1 MKLLKYLLYFLVPLL
16 MAIFLLIS
24 FLIQPQIDYKDTFIT
39 SELLNYNV
47 SQEMPSQVTKD
58 SNSGVLYLG
67 NTYVAFKEAIA
78 FKESQ
83 GNYAAVNTLGY
94 LGKYQFGVT
103 TLELLG
109 IKNPDLFLKSPV
121 LQEKAFLAN
130 TKRNKWV
137 LRRDIKRFVGKKID
151 GILVTESG
159 ILAAAHLA
167 GPGNVKRY
175 LRSYPIIRC
184 CLPIGA
190 NQILPAGR
198 LIICGNC
205 CQPRQCTLPAHQP
218 LSPPRAN
225 IWMICRF

>member
-39 SELLNYNV
+39 SELLDYNV
-47 SQEMPSQVTKD
+47 SQEMPFQVTKD

-175 LRSYPIIRC
+175 LRSYGALDSQDAYGTDILSYMDKFSGFDTSFVKAQKKPKIID
-184 CLPIGA
+184 P
-190 NQILPAGR
+190 
-198 LIICGNC
+198 
-205 CQPRQCTLPAHQP
+205 
-218 LSPPRAN
+218 
-225 IWMICRF
+225 

>member
-47 SQEMPSQVTKD
+47 SLEMPSQVTKD

-175 LRSYPIIRC
+175 LRSYGALDSEDAYGTDILSYMDKFSGFDTSFVKAQKKPKIID
-184 CLPIGA
+184 P
-190 NQILPAGR
+190 
-198 LIICGNC
+198 
-205 CQPRQCTLPAHQP
+205 
-218 LSPPRAN
+218 
-225 IWMICRF
+225 

>member
-24 FLIQPQIDYKDTFIT
+24 FLIRPLIDYKDTIIT
-39 SELLNYNV
+39 SESLDYNV
-47 SQEMPSQVTKD
+47 SQESPYQVYKE
-58 SNSGVLYLG
+58 SNSGGLYLG
-67 NTYVAFKEAIA
+67 NSYVAFKEAIA

-94 LGKYQFGVT
+94 LGKYQFGLT
-103 TLELLG
+103 TLKLLG
-109 IKNPDLFLKSPV
+109 IKNPELFLKSPK

-130 TKRNKWV
+130 MKRNKWV
-137 LRRDIKRFVGKKID
+137 LRRDIKRFVGQKMD

-175 LRSYPIIRC
+175 LRSYGT
-184 CLPIGA
+184 LDFEDAYGTD
-190 NQILPAGR
+190 ILSYMHKFSSYDTSFVKAQKKPTI
-198 LIICGNC
+198 LY
-205 CQPRQCTLPAHQP
+205 P
-218 LSPPRAN
+218 
-225 IWMICRF
+225 

>member
-1 MKLLKYLLYFLVPLL
+1 MLPLL
-16 MAIFLLIS
+16 SSNKASVALNRVSKFDVSSNTIL
-24 FLIQPQIDYKDTFIT
+24 T
-39 SELLNYNV
+39 SEFLDYNV
-47 SQEMPSQVTKD
+47 SQEIPSQVTND

-67 NTYVAFKEAIA
+67 NSYVAFKEAIA

-109 IKNPDLFLKSPV
+109 IKNHELFLKSPE

-130 TKRNKWV
+130 MKRNKWV
-137 LRRDIKRFVGKKID
+137 LRRDIKRFVGQKMD

-175 LRSYPIIRC
+175 LRSYGT
-184 CLPIGA
+184 LDSEDAYGTD
-190 NQILPAGR
+190 ILSYMHKFSGFDTSFVKAQKKPKI
-198 LIICGNC
+198 LY
-205 CQPRQCTLPAHQP
+205 P
-218 LSPPRAN
+218 
-225 IWMICRF
+225 

>member
-1 MKLLKYLLYFLVPLL
+1 MKSLKYLLYSLVPLL
-16 MAIFLLIS
+16 TVIFLLIS
-24 FLIQPQIDYKDTFIT
+24 FLTQPKIDYSNTILT
-39 SELLNYNV
+39 SEFLDYNV
-47 SQEMPSQVTKD
+47 SQEIPSQVTND

-67 NTYVAFKEAIA
+67 NSYVAFKDAIA

-109 IKNPDLFLKSPV
+109 IKNHELFLKSPE

-130 TKRNKWV
+130 MKRNKWV
-137 LRRDIKRFVGKKID
+137 LRRDIKRFVGQKMD

-175 LRSYPIIRC
+175 LRSYGT
-184 CLPIGA
+184 LDSEDAYGTD
-190 NQILPAGR
+190 ILSYMHKFSGFDTSFVKAQKKPKI
-198 LIICGNC
+198 LY
-205 CQPRQCTLPAHQP
+205 P
-218 LSPPRAN
+218 
-225 IWMICRF
+225 

>member
-175 LRSYPIIRC
+175 LRSYGALDSQDAYGTDILSYMDKFSGFDTSFVKAQKKPKIIE
-184 CLPIGA
+184 P
-190 NQILPAGR
+190 
-198 LIICGNC
+198 
-205 CQPRQCTLPAHQP
+205 
-218 LSPPRAN
+218 
-225 IWMICRF
+225 

>member
-175 LRSYPIIRC
+175 LRSYGALDSQDAYGTDILSYMDKFSGFDTSFVKAQKKPKIID
-184 CLPIGA
+184 P
-190 NQILPAGR
+190 
-198 LIICGNC
+198 
-205 CQPRQCTLPAHQP
+205 
-218 LSPPRAN
+218 
-225 IWMICRF
+225 

>member
-39 SELLNYNV
+39 SELLDYNV

-175 LRSYPIIRC
+175 LRSYGALDSQDAYGTDILSYMDKFSGFDTSFVKAQKKLKIID
-184 CLPIGA
+184 P
-190 NQILPAGR
+190 
-198 LIICGNC
+198 
-205 CQPRQCTLPAHQP
+205 
-218 LSPPRAN
+218 
-225 IWMICRF
+225 

>member
-1 MKLLKYLLYFLVPLL
+1 MKSLKYLLYSLVPLL
-16 MAIFLLIS
+16 MVIFLLIS
-24 FLIQPQIDYKDTFIT
+24 FLTQPKIDYSDTILT
-39 SELLNYNV
+39 SEFLDYNV
-47 SQEMPSQVTKD
+47 SQEIPSQVTND

-67 NTYVAFKEAIA
+67 NSYVAFKEAIA

-109 IKNPDLFLKSPV
+109 IKNPDIFLKSPV
-121 LQEKAFLAN
+121 LQEKAFSAN

-137 LRRDIKRFVGKKID
+137 LRRDIKRFAGKKIE

-175 LRSYPIIRC
+175 LRSY
-184 CLPIGA
+184 GA
-190 NQILPAGR
+190 LDSEDAYGTDILSYMHKFSGFDTSFVKAQKKPKI
-198 LIICGNC
+198 LY
-205 CQPRQCTLPAHQP
+205 P
-218 LSPPRAN
+218 
-225 IWMICRF
+225 

>member
-58 SNSGVLYLG
+58 SHSGVLYLG

-175 LRSYPIIRC
+175 LRSYGALDSEDAYGTDILSYMDKFSGFDTSFVKAQKKPKIID
-184 CLPIGA
+184 P
-190 NQILPAGR
+190 
-198 LIICGNC
+198 
-205 CQPRQCTLPAHQP
+205 
-218 LSPPRAN
+218 
-225 IWMICRF
+225 

>member
-39 SELLNYNV
+39 SELLDYNV

-175 LRSYPIIRC
+175 LRSYGALDSQDAYGTDILSYMDKFSGFDTSFVKAQKKPKIID
-184 CLPIGA
+184 P
-190 NQILPAGR
+190 
-198 LIICGNC
+198 
-205 CQPRQCTLPAHQP
+205 
-218 LSPPRAN
+218 
-225 IWMICRF
+225 

>member
-1 MKLLKYLLYFLVPLL
+1 MKSLKYLLYSLVPLL
-16 MAIFLLIS
+16 MVIFLLIS
-24 FLIQPQIDYKDTFIT
+24 FLTQPKIDYSDTILT
-39 SELLNYNV
+39 SEFLDYNV
-47 SQEMPSQVTKD
+47 SQEIPSQVTND

-67 NTYVAFKEAIA
+67 NSYVAFKEAIA

-109 IKNPDLFLKSPV
+109 IKNPDIFLKSPV
-121 LQEKAFLAN
+121 LQEKAFSAN

-137 LRRDIKRFVGKKID
+137 LRRDIKRFAGKKIE

-175 LRSYPIIRC
+175 LRSYGALDSEDAYGTDILSYMHKFSGFDTSFVKAQKKPKIID
-184 CLPIGA
+184 P
-190 NQILPAGR
+190 
-198 LIICGNC
+198 
-205 CQPRQCTLPAHQP
+205 
-218 LSPPRAN
+218 
-225 IWMICRF
+225 

>member
-39 SELLNYNV
+39 SELLDYNV

-159 ILAAAHLA
+159 ILAVAHLA

-175 LRSYPIIRC
+175 LRSYGALDSQDAYGTDILSYMDKFSGFDTSFVKAQKKPKIID
-184 CLPIGA
+184 P
-190 NQILPAGR
+190 
-198 LIICGNC
+198 
-205 CQPRQCTLPAHQP
+205 
-218 LSPPRAN
+218 
-225 IWMICRF
+225 

>member
-1 MKLLKYLLYFLVPLL
+1 MKSLKYLLYSLVPLL
-16 MAIFLLIS
+16 TVIFLLIS
-24 FLIQPQIDYKDTFIT
+24 FLTQPKIDYSDTILT
-39 SELLNYNV
+39 SEFLDYNV
-47 SQEMPSQVTKD
+47 SQEIPSQVTND

-67 NTYVAFKEAIA
+67 NSYVAFKEAIA

-109 IKNPDLFLKSPV
+109 IKNHELFLKSPE

-130 TKRNKWV
+130 MKRNKWV
-137 LRRDIKRFVGKKID
+137 LRRDIKRFVGQKMD

-175 LRSYPIIRC
+175 LRSYGT
-184 CLPIGA
+184 LDSEDAYGTD
-190 NQILPAGR
+190 ILSYMHKFSGFDTSFVKAQKKPKI
-198 LIICGNC
+198 LY
-205 CQPRQCTLPAHQP
+205 P
-218 LSPPRAN
+218 
-225 IWMICRF
+225 

>member
-121 LQEKAFLAN
+121 LQEKALLAN

-175 LRSYPIIRC
+175 LRSYGALDSEDAYGTDILSYMDKFSGFDTSFVKAQKKPKIID
-184 CLPIGA
+184 P
-190 NQILPAGR
+190 
-198 LIICGNC
+198 
-205 CQPRQCTLPAHQP
+205 
-218 LSPPRAN
+218 
-225 IWMICRF
+225 